1 MNLTIAGC
9 FGYIEGD
16 SLMWCCH
23 GGLTSQLLWADRCMH
38 SLDEGNGYSVRA
50 RCMID
55 HTCLIPCIQL

>member
-23 GGLTSQLLWADRCMH
+23 GGLRRSSYEQIDVRILWTKGMGVLYAHD
-38 SLDEGNGYSVRA
+38 A
-50 RCMID
+50 
-55 HTCLIPCIQL
+55 